1 MSDGNGKKNLRTM
14 VRYVASKEIFE
25 YKLDEDADVIPIPED
40 KVQAIIDNAQG
51 KMRELLELLFENA
64 RKDPNGKWVEAT
76 NESVKAG
83 QAVV

>member
-1 MSDGNGKKNLRTM
+1 MSNGNGKKSLRTM
-14 VRYVASKEIFE
+14 VRYVAAQGIYE

-40 KVQAIIDNAQG
+40 KVQAIVDNAEG
-51 KMRELLELLFENA
+51 KMKELLELLFENA
-64 RKDPNGKWVEAT
+64 RKDPQGKWVEAT